1 MNKKV
6 VHFCENN
13 FGFGTDD
20 LVSNLADEEFEVEV
34 DPCMGHCGEC
44 AEGPIA
50 VINDE
55 LITADS
61 IDELHNKIIEAVE
74 NSEE

>member
-1 MNKKV
+1 MGKPV
-6 VHFCENN
+6 IHFCENN

-20 LVSNLADEEFEVEV
+20 LAGNLENEDFEIEI

-50 VINDE
+50 VINDV
-55 LITADS
+55 LITADD
-61 IDELHNKIIEAVE
+61 IDELDAKIRQAAEIE
-74 NSEE
+74 